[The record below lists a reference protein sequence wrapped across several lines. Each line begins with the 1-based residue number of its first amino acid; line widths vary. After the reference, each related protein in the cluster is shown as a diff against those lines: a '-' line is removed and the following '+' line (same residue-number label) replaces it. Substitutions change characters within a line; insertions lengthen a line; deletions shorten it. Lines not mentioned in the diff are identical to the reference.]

1 MIINLRMKNI
11 EVNDESKKLVHE
23 HSEKLSK
30 YFEGR
35 IHITWNFELERN
47 IYISHCHM
55 VGNHMDYFGEG
66 RSDGFALS
74 VDLALEKIERQL
86 KKHKEIVTDHLHRR

>member
-1 MIINLRMKNI
+1 MIINYRMKNI
-11 EVNDESKKLVHE
+11 EVDDASKSTVHE
-23 HSEKLSK
+23 HSEKLAK

-47 IYISHCHM
+47 IYIAHCHM
-55 VGNHMDYFGEG
+55 VGNHMDFFGEG
-66 RSDGFALS
+66 RSDAFNTS
-74 VDLALEKIERQL
+74 VDLALDKIERQL